1 VEEADKENSMN
12 SCSQEAKATRSRRLK
27 IAENTFKI
35 KI

>member
-1 VEEADKENSMN
+1 VEEADKGNSMN
-12 SCSQEAKATRSRRLK
+12 SCSQKAKATRSRRLK